1 MLTRCRF
8 FSLLVYVSI
17 KRSMMQTFRHYVLV
31 SNKKVD
37 TFEFIPVKV
46 EYIPIYMYNLLY
58 FI

>member
-1 MLTRCRF
+1 
-8 FSLLVYVSI
+8 
-17 KRSMMQTFRHYVLV
+17 MMQTFRHYVLV